1 MDLKK
6 VDELV
11 RMRNNC
17 GAATDVLIIELL
29 SVIANNTSRLVQIEE
44 NKISDQQELPF
55 GNTNPPKVYAKD
67 VLQTNN
73 GPTPEEVK
81 AEIAKE
87 KEEQKAKKEV
97 EVPNAKLN
105 YNLNKKKAA
114 PKKVE
119 EPKQEVVKEEPK
131 VETQEELPTRDEVM
145 SKLVEFIQDNG
156 EEALANI
163 FKELG
168 GYANFPAVPQ
178 EKYPELLNKIA

>member
-6 VDELV
+6 VDELI

-29 SVIANNTSRLVQIEE
+29 STIANGVTRLVQIEE
-44 NKISDQQELPF
+44 GKLHGQMELDLRP
-55 GNTNPPKVYAKD
+55 NTESRKV
-67 VLQTNN
+67 
-73 GPTPEEVK
+73 EEKVEEPVK
-81 AEIAKE
+81 KPA
-87 KEEQKAKKEV
+87 
-97 EVPNAKLN
+97 P
-105 YNLNKKKAA
+105 KKKVA

-119 EPKQEVVKEEPK
+119 EPKQEVIKEEPK

-145 SKLVEFIQDNG
+145 SKLVDFIQNNG

-168 GYANFPAVPQ
+168 GYTNFPAVPQ

>member
-44 NKISDQQELPF
+44 NKISGQRELPLD
-55 GNTNPPKVYAKD
+55 NPNPPKVYAKD
-67 VLQTNN
+67 VLQTKKEF
-73 GPTPEEVK
+73 TQKVEEKVEEAIEEEVK
-81 AEIAKE
+81 KPA
-87 KEEQKAKKEV
+87 
-97 EVPNAKLN
+97 P
-105 YNLNKKKAA
+105 KKKAA

-119 EPKQEVVKEEPK
+119 EPKEEVVKEEPK

-145 SKLVEFIQDNG
+145 EKLVAFIQDNG